1 MIIDKAHITMNLIK
15 RKGIMNKDKVSKCC
29 GAELYDQSETGYAPN
44 EVCSNCEKRAES
56 ILVITKD
63 ICPWGEPLHNHHDG
77 CPSCYIADK
86 YGYKTSEDIS
96 KGMKELIQQ
105 KKLIDDDINIPN

>member
-1 MIIDKAHITMNLIK
+1 
-15 RKGIMNKDKVSKCC
+15 MNKNKVSKCC

-56 ILVITKD
+56 T
-63 ICPWGEPLHNHHDG
+63 
-77 CPSCYIADK
+77 
-86 YGYKTSEDIS
+86 EDIS
-96 KGMKELIQQ
+96 KGIKELIQQ